1 MSTLI
6 ERVAAAI
13 AAASV
18 DGADE
23 NMGGEAALVLARAA
37 IEAMLEPG
45 EVVLSAHHAVPEGT
59 DFRDRALTNWQAMI
73 DAALAEGP

>member
-13 AAASV
+13 AAASM
-18 DGADE
+18 DGSDG
-23 NMGGEAALVLARAA
+23 NMGDEAALVLARAA

-45 EVVLSAHHAVPEGT
+45 EVAVLAHQVVPDGT
-59 DFRDRALTNWQAMI
+59 DFRDRALANWQAMI
-73 DAALAEGP
+73 DAALAEQR